1 MTLSEKQLEE
11 ILERDVQIS
20 DAVNERIND
29 TYKMLE
35 RAQKNYPKQTGRKS
49 KRHSY
54 IAAAI
59 AIIACLIVPGA
70 VYAAANSDFFEGMF
84 GNATKKSTPAVTK
97 DIDNGKG
104 GTVSVTIPS
113 HEYVS
118 VDPEKAK
125 DLVGEGSMS
134 KPIEKKL
141 GEHTLRI
148 ENFIYDSNSAFMYFT
163 LERKGGVTMLQGNGD
178 TNSAKGA
185 YFAED
190 ELYRFSI
197 ETTKNHFAAE
207 KIYIDTEKSTKDKLY
222 CYSYMIWADKTGES
236 DAGLV
241 KGEHPVLQIMEYPCP
256 VAELKEEDYDK
267 IKTEKVT
274 LTEKEPL
281 AVQKVDL
288 GEKGYFEFSPVSI
301 SVDLSRGTGISK
313 EDAEDPVNLTH
324 LEIKYKDGSSY
335 IISDAEKNIENSGY
349 VCGVGTMYKTAYD
362 RIVDINEI
370 KEIILNDVTIPVK

>member
-11 ILERDVQIS
+11 ILERDIQIS
-20 DAVNERIND
+20 DVVNDRIND

-35 RAQKNYPKQTGRKS
+35 TAQMNAPKHTGRKK

-54 IAAAI
+54 VAAAI
-59 AIIACLIVPGA
+59 AITACLIVPGA
-70 VYAAANSDFFEGMF
+70 VYAAANSDFLEGMF

-134 KPIEKKL
+134 KPVEKKL

-185 YFAED
+185 FFSED
-190 ELYRFSI
+190 ELYRFSV

-207 KIYIDTEKSTKDKLY
+207 KIYIDTEKSTEDKLY

-236 DAGLV
+236 NAGLV
-241 KGEHPVLQIMEYPCP
+241 EKEYPVLEIMEYPCP

-267 IKTEKVT
+267 IKTEKIT

-288 GEKGYFEFSPVSI
+288 KEKGYFEYSPVSI

-313 EDAEDPVNLTH
+313 GEAEDPVNLTH

-370 KEIILNDVTIPVK
+370 KEIILNDITIPVK